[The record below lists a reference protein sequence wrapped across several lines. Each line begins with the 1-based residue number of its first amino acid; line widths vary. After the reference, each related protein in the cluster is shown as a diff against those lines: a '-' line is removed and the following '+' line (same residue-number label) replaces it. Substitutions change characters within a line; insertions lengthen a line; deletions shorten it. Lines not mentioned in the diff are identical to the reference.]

1 MLNALKNLHHKYVFQ
16 RRVDVLARE
25 IAAHLPPNG
34 SVLDV
39 GCGDGTI
46 SKLVMDRQPGIR
58 YQGVDVMARPTC
70 AIPYQ
75 PFDGLHLPYAD
86 RSFEVVQFID
96 VLHHTHQIEQLVAEA
111 VRVSSRWLVIKDH
124 LWSNRFDYQTLKFMD
139 WIGNAPHGVKIIY
152 NFKNQAFWDAL
163 WPTVGLRVAHVNS
176 RVPLYPFPFSF
187 LFGRGLHFVAVLA
200 KTELTEIGAPVSAA
214 R

>member
-1 MLNALKNLHHKYVFQ
+1 VLSTLKNLHHKCVHQ

-25 IAAHLPPNG
+25 IADHLPADC

-46 SKLVMDRQPGIR
+46 SKLIMDQRPGVR
-58 YQGVDVMARPTC
+58 YQGIDVMARPVC

-75 PFDGLHLPYAD
+75 SFDGLHIPHPD
-86 RSFEVVQFID
+86 RAFDVVQFID
-96 VLHHTHQIEQLVAEA
+96 VLHHTLQIEDLVKEA
-111 VRVSSRWLVIKDH
+111 TRVSRRFLVIKDH

-139 WIGNAPHGVKIIY
+139 WVGNAPHGVKIVY
-152 NFKNQAFWDAL
+152 NFKNQAYWNDL
-163 WPTVGLRVAHVNS
+163 WRSLRLRVHYINT

-187 LFGRGLHFVAVLA
+187 LFGRGLHFVAVLE
-200 KTELTEIGAPVSAA
+200 KEG
-214 R
+214 